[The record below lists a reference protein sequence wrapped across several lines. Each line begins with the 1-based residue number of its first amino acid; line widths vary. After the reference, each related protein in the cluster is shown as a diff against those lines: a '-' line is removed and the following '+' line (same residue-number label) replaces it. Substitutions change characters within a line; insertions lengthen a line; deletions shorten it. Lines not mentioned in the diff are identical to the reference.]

1 MGNGVSTDQG
11 SHTTHGL
18 RDVRST
24 DEQKQHDWS
33 NPEEDIE
40 LAGAPNKEEINSLL
54 TSSRNRHN
62 MMNKAISSSIKC
74 TLDEKCSMMIDVLAR
89 LL

>member
-18 RDVRST
+18 RDVRLT

-40 LAGAPNKEEINSLL
+40 LAGAPNRGNKFAVNVLSK
-54 TSSRNRHN
+54 SSQYD
-62 MMNKAISSSIKC
+62 K
-74 TLDEKCSMMIDVLAR
+74 
-89 LL
+89 